1 MKTISIL
8 VPTYNEEENIPLVY
22 QRVVAVMEDKLSQ
35 YAFELVFVDNAS
47 TDQSRVLIQELCVN
61 DKRVKAIFNVKN
73 FGYSRSHFY
82 GLTQMTGDGV
92 MLVHAD
98 LQNPPEL
105 IPQFVEKWE
114 QGAKVIIGIKNK
126 SRENGFVYFVRGIY
140 YKIMKHMSEVEQIE
154 HFTDF
159 ELLDKSFIQVL
170 RDIDDPVPYLRGIVS
185 ELGFEMEKIYY
196 TQDKRE
202 HGRSYANFFKLYDFA
217 MLGITSYSKTLMRM
231 ATFVG
236 AGLGGIC
243 FIVALATLIKKLLD
257 WNSFSAGA
265 AAATIGVFF
274 LGAVQIFFI
283 GILGEYILSINS
295 RVIRRPLV
303 IEEKRI
309 NFDER
314 AETAKESAHH
324 GTE

>member
-1 MKTISIL
+1 
-8 VPTYNEEENIPLVY
+8 
-22 QRVVAVMEDKLSQ
+22 
-35 YAFELVFVDNAS
+35 
-47 TDQSRVLIQELCVN
+47 
-61 DKRVKAIFNVKN
+61 
-73 FGYSRSHFY
+73 
-82 GLTQMTGDGV
+82 MTGDGV

-185 ELGFEMEKIYY
+185 ELGFGMEKIYY

-202 HGRSYANFFKLYDFA
+202 HGKSYANFFKLYDFA

-243 FIVALATLIKKLLD
+243 FIVALVTLIKKLLD
-257 WNSFSAGA
+257 WNSFSAGS
-265 AAATIGVFF
+265 AAATIGIFF
-274 LGAVQIFFI
+274 LGAVQIFFT

-295 RVIRRPLV
+295 RVIKRPLV

-309 NFDER
+309 NFE
-314 AETAKESAHH
+314 ETAEKEPAHY